1 MIISLRI
8 PPLLCIRP
16 RLFSLIVVG
25 VYAYYDLSSKSIEG
39 KERAADGNPHTGVLR
54 WEGTLHSSAERERGR
69 CIGEESGEKIE
80 EMGERIEERG
90 KWEEKKREERGDGI

>member
-1 MIISLRI
+1 
-8 PPLLCIRP
+8 
-16 RLFSLIVVG
+16 

-39 KERAADGNPHTGVLR
+39 KETEIYLEAYRRRAADGNPHTGVLR